1 MIKFS
6 SYVSFILVTALIGV
20 SMVAC
25 DSLPSLGEE
34 EEAEPLEIG
43 TLLDYTGDLGVY
55 GKPMRNGAELAVTL
69 LNDSGMNVVA
79 VHKDS
84 GTDAKVA
91 SDAARA
97 LQAAGVSGIVGS
109 LSSGVTTAV
118 AESVTIPGGTVLV
131 SPASTAPSISV
142 IEDNDLLFRS
152 TVSDA
157 AQGSVLGKLADE
169 LGYKKVGIL
178 YVNNPYGDGL
188 QNIFTANFS
197 GTVQAVPHEGELS
210 TYMSEVTK
218 ATEGGVDALIA
229 MSYPGSAQVYIREA
243 LEGGFADTFMFVDG
257 TKSQDMLDSLGAN
270 NFEGMYGTAPG
281 APPSDAKNTFEE
293 LYEARFGE
301 VPSDPFLGETFDA
314 FVMIALATEKCLNDG
329 GDDANCDGAGV
340 AAAMRDVSNA
350 PGTKVGPGDL
360 ANAVDLIRSGEDI
373 DFEGVAGSQEID
385 DNGDVLN
392 SIEIWTVKGGKI
404 ESTNRFEAP

>member
-1 MIKFS
+1 
-6 SYVSFILVTALIGV
+6 
-20 SMVAC
+20 
-25 DSLPSLGEE
+25 
-34 EEAEPLEIG
+34 
-43 TLLDYTGDLGVY
+43 
-55 GKPMRNGAELAVTL
+55 
-69 LNDSGMNVVA
+69 
-79 VHKDS
+79 
-84 GTDAKVA
+84 
-91 SDAARA
+91 
-97 LQAAGVSGIVGS
+97 
-109 LSSGVTTAV
+109 
-118 AESVTIPGGTVLV
+118 
-131 SPASTAPSISV
+131 
-142 IEDNDLLFRS
+142 
-152 TVSDA
+152 
-157 AQGSVLGKLADE
+157 
-169 LGYKKVGIL
+169 
-178 YVNNPYGDGL
+178 
-188 QNIFTANFS
+188 
-197 GTVQAVPHEGELS
+197 
-210 TYMSEVTK
+210 MSEVTK

>member
-6 SYVSFILVTALIGV
+6 SYVSFILVRAMIRV

-69 LNDSGMNVVA
+69 LNDADMNVVP

-157 AQGSVLGKLADE
+157 AQGSVLGKLAD
-169 LGYKKVGIL
+169 
-178 YVNNPYGDGL
+178 
-188 QNIFTANFS
+188 
-197 GTVQAVPHEGELS
+197 
-210 TYMSEVTK
+210 
-218 ATEGGVDALIA
+218 
-229 MSYPGSAQVYIREA
+229 
-243 LEGGFADTFMFVDG
+243 
-257 TKSQDMLDSLGAN
+257 
-270 NFEGMYGTAPG
+270 
-281 APPSDAKNTFEE
+281 
-293 LYEARFGE
+293 
-301 VPSDPFLGETFDA
+301 
-314 FVMIALATEKCLNDG
+314 
-329 GDDANCDGAGV
+329 
-340 AAAMRDVSNA
+340 
-350 PGTKVGPGDL
+350 
-360 ANAVDLIRSGEDI
+360 
-373 DFEGVAGSQEID
+373 
-385 DNGDVLN
+385 
-392 SIEIWTVKGGKI
+392 
-404 ESTNRFEAP
+404 